1 MNIKN
6 TSLDYS
12 GVLKDVHSPDSKSLR
27 IVDVSTIVEAPFTR
41 AEVDNLNNVTQVSFW
56 RDEDY
61 TIFTLKVSAD
71 INGQLSGKYI
81 KLDTASE
88 SRQKVVLYYTIDG
101 IGDDPNIEGYT
112 SYEVP
117 LNSNDSSEMVAFA
130 TKYIL
135 STIQGLDVTYNKNLV
150 LIKNTNKGIATLYK
164 ENTLFQVI
172 IENEGRE
179 IFLKST
185 SLPKIENL
193 KYVYNAISKEFYL
206 TPEGY
211 NITASGEE
219 LTATK
224 TENYTG
230 LDIVVK
236 DIDLEYNQFSPP
248 KESDFVDIDKTLE
261 LVDTVYYKKGGISGE
276 VLKIVRITYTN
287 SAKQEITRLEIL

>member
-1 MNIKN
+1 VSIKN

-56 RDEDY
+56 RDEAY

-88 SRQKVVLYYTIDG
+88 SRQKVVLYYTVDG
-101 IGDDPNIEGYT
+101 VGDDPNVGGYT

-117 LNSNDSSEMVAFA
+117 LNSNDTSTMVAFA
-130 TKYIL
+130 TKYVL
-135 STIQGLDVTYNKNLV
+135 STIHGLDVSYNKNTI
-150 LIKNTNKGIATLYK
+150 LIKNTSRGISTLDKG
-164 ENTLFQVI
+164 NTLFQVI
-172 IENEGRE
+172 IENEGQE
-179 IFLKST
+179 VFLKST

-248 KESDFVDIDKTLE
+248 KEADFVDIDKTLE
-261 LVDTVYYKKGGISGE
+261 LIDTIYYKKGGILGE
-276 VLKIVRITYTN
+276 VLKIVRVTYT
-287 SAKQEITRLEIL
+287 SVSKQEITRLEIL

>member
-1 MNIKN
+1 MSIKN

-41 AEVDNLNNVTQVSFW
+41 AKVDNLNNVTHVSFW
-56 RDEDY
+56 RDEAY

-88 SRQKVVLYYTIDG
+88 SRQKVVLYYTVDG
-101 IGDDPNIEGYT
+101 VGDDPNIEGYT

-117 LNSNDSSEMVAFA
+117 LNSNDTSTIVAFA
-130 TKYIL
+130 TKYVL
-135 STIQGLDVTYNKNLV
+135 STINDLNVSYNKNTI
-150 LIKNTNKGIATLYK
+150 LIKNTSRGISTLDKG
-164 ENTLFQVI
+164 NTLFQVT

-179 IFLKST
+179 VFLKST

-193 KYVYNAISKEFYL
+193 KYVYNTISKEFYL

-211 NITASGEE
+211 NITASGEQ

-224 TENYTG
+224 TKDYTG

-248 KESDFVDIDKTLE
+248 KESDFVDIDKTLK

-276 VLKIVRITYTN
+276 VLKIVRITYTSN
-287 SAKQEITRLEIL
+287 SKQEITRLEIL

>member
-1 MNIKN
+1 MSIKN

-27 IVDVSTIVEAPFTR
+27 VVDVGTIVEAPFTR

-56 RDEDY
+56 RDEAY

-88 SRQKVVLYYTIDG
+88 SRQKIVLYYTVDG
-101 IGDDPNIEGYT
+101 IGDDPSIEGYT

-117 LNSNDSSEMVAFA
+117 LNSNDSSTMVAFA

-135 STIQGLDVTYNKNLV
+135 STIQGLDVTYNNNLV
-150 LIKNTNKGIATLYK
+150 LIKNTNKGIATLHK
-164 ENTLFQVI
+164 GNTLFQVI

-179 IFLKST
+179 VFLKSA

-193 KYVYNAISKEFYL
+193 KYVYNAISKKFYL

-211 NITASGEE
+211 NITASGEQI
-219 LTATK
+219 TATK
-224 TENYTG
+224 TDNYTG

-276 VLKIVRITYTN
+276 VLKIVRITYTS

>member
-1 MNIKN
+1 MSIKN

-12 GVLKDVHSPDSKSLR
+12 GVLKDVHSPDLKSLR

-56 RDEDY
+56 RDEAY
-61 TIFTLKVSAD
+61 TIFTLKVYAD

-88 SRQKVVLYYTIDG
+88 SRQKVVLYYTVDG
-101 IGDDPNIEGYT
+101 VGDDPNVEGYT

-117 LNSNDSSEMVAFA
+117 LNSNDTSTMVAFV
-130 TKYIL
+130 TKYVL
-135 STIQGLDVTYNKNLV
+135 STIHGLDVSYNKNTI
-150 LIKNTNKGIATLYK
+150 LIKNTSRGISTLDKG
-164 ENTLFQVI
+164 NTLFQVI
-172 IENEGRE
+172 IENEGQE
-179 IFLKST
+179 VFLKST

-248 KESDFVDIDKTLE
+248 KEADFVDIDKTLE
-261 LVDTVYYKKGGISGE
+261 LIDTIYYKKGGILGE
-276 VLKIVRITYTN
+276 VLKIVRVTYT
-287 SAKQEITRLEIL
+287 SVSKQEITRLEIL